1 MKEGGAVIMLFDM
14 NRDNY
19 SILFTPIEGDSINN
33 AVAFTSNFAKQK
45 FTNPS
50 LIICSTGMN
59 KKQEYFDGET
69 FKKS

>member
-1 MKEGGAVIMLFDM
+1 VTSCAEFSNDHESEGGAVIMLFDM

-50 LIICSTGMN
+50 LIICSTV
-59 KKQEYFDGET
+59 
-69 FKKS
+69 